1 MIGLGWK
8 SMRKVTCY
16 AALAIMA
23 LGIGG
28 QAVAEGE
35 GEGAVFTPFC
45 SRTLSGD
52 GLNPPVATAAT
63 GTVDLSIDLDNFQFR
78 LDVTFSGITGLQNV
92 AIFADDG
99 ETVSE
104 LINLGDGTVTS
115 PATFILDQT
124 QSAAV
129 QAAEES
135 GSVLILGLIGDP
147 DAIGGTLR
155 CPQYEPFCSL
165 PMSGSR
171 LNPPVETEA
180 TGNVEISI
188 DPETNES
195 SVEVTFTG
203 VTNLA
208 GVGVFRDDGVSLTEV
223 INFADGT
230 AVSPLTVELTAAQV
244 LALNEIIQVDG
255 DRVLIVALGASDSI
269 AADFSECAP
278 AVEGEGAID
287 GEGTVEGEGA
297 IEGEGEP
304 ATGNV
309 RVIHGAASFGS
320 VQVCNDGS
328 LINDGTALPYG
339 TIADYLPLPVGFYNL
354 SFFAEGDACGGT
366 ALGTAEFFLGEGTFF
381 TIALADSLAKGAPV
395 LQVFVNQDD
404 NTASSGVAT
413 VRAYNLSPDSQALD
427 INKSGDALGAT
438 PIFDNVPYGG
448 PTAAVQLTPQN
459 FTPSIRN
466 QQNDAILATGNSIAL
481 GDGGVYTIYLLGLQS
496 GEPALVAASSSE
508 IEGLPVEGEEEG
520 EGTIEGEGEG
530 VVEGEGEG
538 TVEGEGEGTVE
549 GEGEGTTEG
558 EGEGSANEP
567 IDFCAVQD
575 EIAGI
580 IDDPILGPV
589 LADLLGED
597 ISILS
602 LLGCDVADLNGPLP
616 VLEPEGEEIGIA
628 DQLPDPNGI
637 LDGPFEL
644 AVLAELIN
652 NGDAYTD
659 LLANGGIDSTLVAP
673 AFEANL
679 ATALGS
685 LAGVPPAQLVPLFEL
700 LLGDALPVCG
710 APEGEVEGECF
721 TEEEKDAI
729 ILEAANLVPNIGL
742 LLAGYITLGDDNSVA
757 VAILVL
763 TFIDEAVD
771 GVLGLGLDPQAYTR
785 LDGILSI
792 SGDLDGDGC
801 TQESEFTALGETP
814 DSAAYVAAV
823 LDPNTADC
831 PTPIDF
837 CAVQD
842 DIAGIIDDPI
852 LGPVLADLLGED
864 ISILSLLACDVA
876 DLNGPL
882 PVLEPEGEEVG
893 IADQLPDPNGI
904 LDGPFELA
912 VLAELINNGGAYT
925 DLLANGGVDSTL
937 VASAFEANLATAL
950 GSLAGV
956 PPAQLVPLFELL
968 LGDALPIC
976 GAPEGEIEGECF
988 TEEVKD
994 AIILRAAELVPNI
1007 GLLLAGYITLGD
1019 DNSVAVAL
1027 LVLTFIDE
1035 AVDGVLGLGLD
1046 PEAYTRL
1053 DGILSADA
1061 DADGDGCTQRQ
1072 EFNALFPIK
1081 GLSNTELYVSAVLDP
1096 DNTPTN
1102 CDVTE
1107 GEEPVIHN
1115 ADTDGDGLIG
1125 LSELLRII
1133 QFYNAGLYTCDET
1146 NQEDGFT
1153 PGDSGT
1159 PVGTG
1164 LCVAHDIDFGGGDG
1178 IVSLSEL
1185 LRAIQFFNLQVELL
1199 FTGIGEDGWDF

>member
-35 GEGAVFTPFC
+35 GEGAAFTPLC

-52 GLNPPVATAAT
+52 GLNPPVVTAAS
-63 GTVDLSIDLDNFQFR
+63 GTVDLSIDPVNFEIR
-78 LDVTFSGITGLQNV
+78 LDITFSGIAGLQNV

-99 ETVSE
+99 DTVSE

-115 PATFILDQT
+115 PASFILDST
-124 QSAAV
+124 QVAQV
-129 QAAEES
+129 QLAEDG
-135 GSVLILGLIGDP
+135 GSIITLGVIGDP
-147 DAIGGTLR
+147 DAIAGRLT
-155 CPQYEPFCSL
+155 CPEFVELCTNPL
-165 PMSGSR
+165 SGDA
-171 LNPPVETEA
+171 LNPPVVTA
-180 TGNVEISI
+180 ASGSLDISG
-188 DPETNES
+188 DLDLGELLLEL
-195 SVEVTFTG
+195 TFTG
-203 VTNLA
+203 VTDLQT
-208 GVGVFRDDGVSLTEV
+208 VGVFSDDGNTMTE
-223 INFADGT
+223 IFNLGDGT
-230 AVSPLTVELTAAQV
+230 VTSPASFQLSATQV
-244 LALNEIIQVDG
+244 GQILAEEDLGN
-255 DRVLIVALGASDSI
+255 RVLIALIGTSDSI
-269 AADFSECAP
+269 GADVSCN
-278 AVEGEGAID
+278 VVTEGEGAID
-287 GEGTVEGEGA
+287 GEGGTEGEGA
-297 IEGEGEP
+297 IEGEGEI

-309 RVIHGAASFGS
+309 RLVNGAASFG
-320 VQVCNDGS
+320 VFDVCNDGVQITDS
-328 LINDGTALPYG
+328 EGLPFGTVSEYS
-339 TIADYLPLPVGFYNL
+339 PLPTGFYTL
-354 SFFAEGDACGGT
+354 SFFAQGDACGGT
-366 ALGTAEFFLGEGTFF
+366 VLGTADFFLGEGAFF

-508 IEGLPVEGEEEG
+508 IEGLPVEGEEG

-558 EGEGSANEP
+558 EGEGSVDEP
-567 IDFCAVQD
+567 IDFCAIQD

-580 IDDPILGPV
+580 VDDPILGPV
-589 LADLLGED
+589 LADLLGDD
-597 ISILS
+597 IS
-602 LLGCDVADLNGPLP
+602 LLGLLACDAADLNGPLP
-616 VLEPEGEEIGIA
+616 VLEPEGEAPSLAE
-628 DQLPDPNGI
+628 QLPGPNGL

-771 GVLGLGLDPQAYTR
+771 GVLGLGLDPEAYER

-801 TQESEFTALGETP
+801 TQEAEFTALGETP
-814 DSAAYVAAV
+814 DTAAYVAAV

-882 PVLEPEGEEVG
+882 PVLEPEGEPVG

-1019 DNSVAVAL
+1019 DNSVAVAV

-1046 PEAYTRL
+1046 PEGYTRL

-1072 EFNALFPIK
+1072 EFNALFPGK

-1102 CDVTE
+1102 CDVNE

-1159 PVGTG
+1159 PIGTG
-1164 LCVAHDIDFGGGDG
+1164 LCVAHDIDFSGGDG
-1178 IVSLSEL
+1178 VVSLSEL